1 MSTGKTGRLRLNQWA
16 LQDRF
21 SMEEFN
27 ADNRAVDAAVVSVES
42 AIIAQKTAT
51 DTALAAQKSEAE
63 AALTAQKSAADA
75 ALAAHSSESA
85 AAISQLWAAKT
96 ELVKLKDITTTA
108 QANSVE
114 FSVSDINWSLYHAV
128 VIVINAN
135 GNGHHY
141 VHLGTGQS
149 QSGLCTG
156 GASLG
161 NNVAYMSQ
169 YGRDCITVLL
179 PRKDGTQKIV
189 SFTIDGN
196 SGTLCSGKDEK
207 SDYSALTVIKLLP
220 MNSVY
225 YVSAGARMMLW
236 GVK

>member
-42 AIIAQKTAT
+42 AIAAQKTAT

-63 AALTAQKSAADA
+63 AAL
-75 ALAAHSSESA
+75 AAHNSANA
-85 AAISQLWAAKT
+85 AAFSQLWSAKT